1 MEIIRK
7 TIRDDK
13 EGIELDVEIG
23 QSINMDGTVRK
34 VRYKVTDVR
43 YYDKHVDEDE
53 KQEDMGVEVR
63 FGDLREGGRIF
74 CKGHFFK
81 IVNIFKEYPNGNV
94 IPYYV
99 NLKLERLPDTYDLAE
114 R

>member
-34 VRYKVTDVR
+34 VRYKVTDIR
-43 YYDKHVDEDE
+43 YYDK
-53 KQEDMGVEVR
+53 Q
-63 FGDLREGGRIF
+63 I
-74 CKGHFFK
+74 
-81 IVNIFKEYPNGNV
+81 
-94 IPYYV
+94 
-99 NLKLERLPDTYDLAE
+99 
-114 R
+114 